1 MKIYLANDVIEI
13 CHRYRYIYI
22 ETTKHNSTKWAAYNW
37 YHQSSEYGGKY
48 GGGGGGGGEGGFFSY
63 LRLYLHLRVHQ
74 EIGLDLWKKMRRR
87 NKKKKEKK
95 KFARDLSFNG
105 HKTIITLTSVEY
117 CKLRIVQL
125 DGVMALLQTT
135 EKLMKWIE
143 VGVAISFSLVV
154 LTFYI

>member
-1 MKIYLANDVIEI
+1 MNTGENLV
-13 CHRYRYIYI
+13 
-22 ETTKHNSTKWAAYNW
+22 
-37 YHQSSEYGGKY
+37 
-48 GGGGGGGGEGGFFSY
+48 GEGRGGARGFLLLFAFVSSSPCSPRDWSRP
-63 LRLYLHLRVHQ
+63 LK
-74 EIGLDLWKKMRRR
+74 ENEEKKQ
-87 NKKKKEKK
+87 KKERKK